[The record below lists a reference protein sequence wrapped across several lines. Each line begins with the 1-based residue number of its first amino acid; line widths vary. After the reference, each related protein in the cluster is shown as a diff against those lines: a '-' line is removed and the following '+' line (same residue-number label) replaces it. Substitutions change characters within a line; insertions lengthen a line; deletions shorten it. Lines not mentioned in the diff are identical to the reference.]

1 MPTND
6 QQSGATGPAPGPIA
20 DLAARRRAR
29 LQDLLRRR
37 SRLAAVVAERVAH
50 DLSDSDDFIIELLGV
65 EQAIESHWPAVYE
78 ELAFTEWLFADMALM
93 HTPDEP
99 LSSCGI
105 CTALSTGAP
114 PPDRPA
120 APAARPVR
128 DQAA

>member
-6 QQSGATGPAPGPIA
+6 QQPGQTGPAPGPVA

-29 LQDLLRRR
+29 LQELLRQR
-37 SRLAAVVAERVAH
+37 SRLAAIVAERVAH
-50 DLSDSDDFIIELLGV
+50 DLSDSDDFIMELLGV
-65 EQAIESHWPAVYE
+65 EQAIEDRWPATYE

-93 HTPDEP
+93 HTADEP
-99 LSSCGI
+99 LPTCGI
-105 CTALSTGAP
+105 CTALSTGTP

-120 APAARPVR
+120 APTAAPVD